1 VQQLQERLEAETPF
15 ILDVRDIKNYRA
27 IGHIRGAHHRYVGE
41 LPQFL
46 AEIPWKDPIIV
57 YCDAGWKGS
66 LGASCLAKNRFPQ
79 ITNVLGGMQAWK
91 RAGFP
96 VEKSV

>member
-1 VQQLQERLEAETPF
+1 VQQLQERLEAESLF

-27 IGHIRGAHHRYVGE
+27 IGHIRGAHHRYIGE

-46 AEIPWKDPIIV
+46 AEIPRKDPIIV
-57 YCDAGWKGS
+57 YCDSGWKGS
-66 LGASCLAKNRFPQ
+66 LAASFLAKNSFHQ
-79 ITNVLGGMQAWK
+79 ITNLLGGMQAWK

-96 VEKSV
+96 VEKSA